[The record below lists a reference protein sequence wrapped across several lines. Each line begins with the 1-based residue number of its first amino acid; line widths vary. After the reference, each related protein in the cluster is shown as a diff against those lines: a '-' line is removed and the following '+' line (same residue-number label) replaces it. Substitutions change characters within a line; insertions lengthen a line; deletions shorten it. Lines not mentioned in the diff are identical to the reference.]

1 MDDKV
6 YTKWG
11 WEIAPDA
18 FLEGMRMLQARY
30 GDIKI
35 YITENGLGDED
46 PIVGEEIMDTP
57 RIEYIESHLRAVK
70 RAVEEGIN
78 VSGYYAWSV
87 IDLLSWLNGYKKQYG
102 FIYVDHANGL
112 ARKKKQSFHWY
123 QEIIATR
130 AAEL

>member
-1 MDDKV
+1 
-6 YTKWG
+6 
-11 WEIAPDA
+11 
-18 FLEGMRMLQARY
+18 MLQARY